1 MLCRTSSQAQC
12 CVSPALG
19 LYSNHKHNKKK
30 SSGSLQPLPVDIIG
44 LKGKTLKKCSN
55 HVTAANIRYRIKL
68 LCVKRS
74 MMETEINISKSIDLH
89 GRRQACISKSID
101 LHGRRQACI
110 QVIFSSWNTKDE
122 QSF

>member
-1 MLCRTSSQAQC
+1 VFHLLWAYIETTSIT
-12 CVSPALG
+12 
-19 LYSNHKHNKKK
+19 KKK

-55 HVTAANIRYRIKL
+55 HATAANIRYRIKL

-89 GRRQACISKSID
+89 GRRQACI
-101 LHGRRQACI
+101 
-110 QVIFSSWNTKDE
+110 QVIFSSWNTN
-122 QSF
+122 